1 MAVTMRD
8 VARAAQVDPSVVSA
22 VLNGSRSIRV
32 SQAKRE
38 RILNLVSEMKY
49 RPNLTARGL
58 ITRKTFAIGVLAYS
72 TRDRFYAAMMSELQQ
87 RLLVRGY
94 AGIYGFWNQE
104 SEVEKAY
111 DTVLSRGVDGIITTH
126 DDPPLRPGEI
136 PTVIYGGVREGYDCI
151 LYDFEDATCRT
162 LRYLL
167 DLGHRRIG
175 LLGITPQDP
184 RYPGFHKFLEEAG
197 MELRPEWQIPCPGF
211 LADAFPAAM
220 ELLKLPDRPSAVIAR
235 NDMAALA
242 VLNAASRLGLSVP
255 RDLSIVGFNNIEEVQ
270 YCFPA
275 ITTNGDDLTQ
285 LVEELIET
293 LFHRMAHPDS
303 PPTVRFRKLN
313 LLIRESCAPPRK
325 R

>member
-38 RILNLVSEMKY
+38 RILGLVSEMKY

-87 RLLVRGY
+87 RLLARGY
-94 AGIYGFWNQE
+94 AGIYGFWNQA

-111 DTVLSRGVDGIITTH
+111 DTVLTRGVDGIITTH
-126 DDPPLRPGEI
+126 DDPPLHSGEI
-136 PTVIYGGVREGYDCI
+136 PTVIFGGVRDGYDSV
-151 LYDFEDATCRT
+151 LYDYEDAMCRT
-162 LRYLL
+162 LRYLR
-167 DLGHRRIG
+167 DLGHRKIG
-175 LLGITPQDP
+175 LLGMSPQDP
-184 RYPGFHKFLEEAG
+184 RCPVFRRILAEAG
-197 MELRPEWQIPCPGF
+197 LEVRPEWLVPCPGF
-211 LADAFPAAM
+211 LADAFPAAVK
-220 ELLKLPDRPSAVIAR
+220 LLDQPDCPTAIIAK

-242 VLNAASRLGLSVP
+242 VVNAAARAGLSVP
-255 RDLSIVGFNNIEEVQ
+255 RDLSVVGFDNIEEGQ

-275 ITTNGDDLTQ
+275 ITTNGDNLAQ